1 MTLSLWL
8 LHLNRSG
15 LFDRQRR
22 PRGEGRSAPPDHA
35 RPAYFRAGGATGG
48 PVAVRIVLRHT
59 LQDDVLW
66 PERRRRD
73 QLPALWA
80 GEERGGVE
88 SMDALRRSP
97 RRVSGSLYLVL
108 HIWSYHSLVLRV
120 SDTRVRSYY
129 DDLPGG

>member
-1 MTLSLWL
+1 MKLHTELTHTVTISLWL

-35 RPAYFRAGGATGG
+35 RPAYFRAGGAKGG
-48 PVAVRIVLRHT
+48 PMAVRIVLCHT

-97 RRVSGSLYLVL
+97 RRVSGQPLFSITYMV
-108 HIWSYHSLVLRV
+108 ISQSGVEV
-120 SDTRVRSYY
+120 
-129 DDLPGG
+129 